1 MEVHSQVVAEQERV
15 SGHRSA
21 ERTLSWSV
29 PTVLAKLRAGVPAD
43 GDLRSLAS
51 GFLGALLNEMKTI
64 HTQSNVETSSLTFQ
78 DFYRVNNLIE
88 FAISMRLCY
97 KV

>member
-1 MEVHSQVVAEQERV
+1 MEVHLQVVAEQERV

-29 PTVLAKLRAGVPAD
+29 PTVLAKLRAGVRAD

-64 HTQSNVETSSLTFQ
+64 HTQSNVETSSSFSKIS
-78 DFYRVNNLIE
+78 IE
-88 FAISMRLCY
+88 
-97 KV
+97 